1 MGDLFLGFSL
11 SNKTNKRGVEISD
24 ALIISFYSRFSSEN
38 TALTIESIGLRSFG
52 RLCKDGL
59 MFLPEMFGRKVKD
72 ASYLSDLREFFSI
85 SKHGLT
91 FDDDRNEVYDIV
103 GNRVMF
109 NKGIAIK
116 KDLLFKDKINLAIC
130 VDGSDEAVK
139 IDIVD
144 MFTQFDR
151 VSLNELDNSYKIYY
165 IDKENFDKMF
175 NN

>member
-1 MGDLFLGFSL
+1 MGDLFFGFSL
-11 SNKTNKRGVEISD
+11 SDKTNKRGVEISD

-72 ASYLSDLREFFSI
+72 TNYLREFFSI

-91 FDDDRNEVYDIV
+91 LDEDRNEVYDIL